1 MGQIAYPYKIV
12 KHAKFL
18 VQSSLFE
25 GFPMVILESLCCETP
40 VIAFDCFSG
49 PDEIIVNG
57 ENGILVENQN
67 FNELVKAINKMEDEN
82 DFYLHCKKNAF
93 ESIKKFDISKIGPQW
108 EFLIARIKEH
118 AK

>member
-1 MGQIAYPYKIV
+1 
-12 KHAKFL
+12 
-18 VQSSLFE
+18 
-25 GFPMVILESLCCETP
+25 
-40 VIAFDCFSG
+40 
-49 PDEIIVNG
+49 
-57 ENGILVENQN
+57 
-67 FNELVKAINKMEDEN
+67 MEDEN